1 MKRLIFIIGFLCC
14 IIPFTASWGAS
25 WRTTKEN
32 KVLSPYFFVQSKNP
46 SLDPFPL
53 LETRANVAIAGVI
66 AEIELTQVY
75 KNEGKRTIEAVYVF
89 PLGAKSAIHA
99 MRMKIGKRVIEAKIE
114 ERAAAKR
121 IYDQAK
127 QEGKVASLL
136 EQERPNV
143 FQMKVANIMPGDRI
157 EVKVSYTELLVPE
170 KGIYEFVFPTVVG
183 PRYTERQEKGG
194 KETDKWVKTPYLHEG
209 KEPPYKFDIAAHI
222 RTGIPLDAVWVPSHK
237 VVVQKSRDTAEI
249 KLAPEE
255 TRAGNKDFILRYTL
269 QGEQIQ
275 SGLLLYPGT
284 EGKDENYFLLMLQ
297 PPKKVTTKQVPPREY
312 CFIVDVSG
320 SMYGF
325 PLEVSKT
332 LIKGIIQNLRRADY
346 FNIVFFA
353 GGSQVLSQHPL
364 AATAENKAK
373 ALAMLQGQQG
383 GGGTRLLPAIQQA
396 LALEK
401 KQGLSRIIVTAT
413 DGYVDVEKETF
424 DLIRKNLNEANFFAF
439 GIGTSVNRY
448 LIEGMARA
456 GMGEPFV
463 VTQQAEA
470 AQAAERFT
478 EYVKNPLLTDIKV
491 DFRGFDAFDVEPLA
505 VPDLFAQRP
514 LILFGKYRHAQ
525 GTIAVTGNT
534 ADGAYKK
541 IILVSSKSADEGNS
555 ALQYLWARERIARLD
570 DYGKLGGEVKAEVTK
585 LGLRYHLMT
594 QYTSFVAVDTVVRDT
609 GEAVTVKQPLPL
621 PEGVSDLA
629 VGEQGMARA
638 KVAAPASS
646 TMAFADASKAAGR
659 LYEKEE
665 KAGKTE
671 QAVPAQISLIGGKFP
686 AGMTM
691 ADAETAL
698 SAVKGELGQLFQQ
711 WGLTKAVVALYVEQG
726 KVKTVQ
732 VKSHEGKGYK
742 KEALTQVL
750 QKIAFAASMHGL
762 VELELV
768 YR

>member
-99 MRMKIGKRVIEAKIE
+99 MRMRIGKRTIEAKIE

-364 AATAENKAK
+364 AATAENKVK

-570 DYGKLGGEVKAEVTK
+570 DYGKLGGDVKGEVTK

-629 VGEQGMARA
+629 VGEQSMARA

>member
-1 MKRLIFIIGFLCC
+1 MKRLIFIVGFLCC
-14 IIPFTASWGAS
+14 IIPFSVSWGAS
-25 WRTTKEN
+25 WRGTKDN
-32 KVLSPYFFVQSKNP
+32 KVLSPYFFVQSGDP
-46 SLDPFPL
+46 TLDPFPL
-53 LETRANVAIAGVI
+53 LETRAKVDIAGVI

-99 MRMKIGKRVIEAKIE
+99 MRMEIGKRTIEAKIE
-114 ERAAAKR
+114 ERSTAKQ
-121 IYDQAK
+121 IYEQAK

-183 PRYTERQEKGG
+183 PRYTERQRKGA
-194 KETDKWVKTPYLHEG
+194 KDTDRWVKTPYLHEG
-209 KEPPYKFDIAAHI
+209 KEPSYSFNIVAHI
-222 RTGIPLDAVWVPSHK
+222 RAGIPLNAVWVPSHK
-237 VVVQKSRDTAEI
+237 VVVQKSRDWADI
-249 KLAPEE
+249 KLASDE
-255 TRAGNKDFILRYTL
+255 TKGGNKDFILRYTL

-275 SGLLLYPGT
+275 NGLLLYP
-284 EGKDENYFLLMLQ
+284 GKDENYFLLMLQ
-297 PPKKVTTKQVPPREY
+297 PPKKVTSKQVPPREY
-312 CFIVDVSG
+312 VFIVDVSG

-353 GGSQVLSQHPL
+353 GGSQVLSPHPL
-364 AATAENKAK
+364 AATAANKAK
-373 ALAMLQGQQG
+373 ALAMLQRQQG

-401 KQGLSRIIVTAT
+401 KEGLSRTVVIAT
-413 DGYVDVEKETF
+413 DGYVDVEKEAF

-470 AQAAERFT
+470 AQAAERFS

-491 DFRGFDAFDVEPLA
+491 DFRGFDAFDVEPLTI
-505 VPDLFAQRP
+505 PDLFAQRP
-514 LILFGKYRHAQ
+514 LILYGKYRHAQ

-534 ADGAYKK
+534 ADGGYKK
-541 IILVSSKSADEGNS
+541 IILVSPKSADEENS

-570 DYGKLGGEVKAEVTK
+570 DYGRLGGDVKEEVTK
-585 LGLRYHLMT
+585 LGLRFHLMT

-621 PEGVSDLA
+621 PDGVSDLA
-629 VGEQGMARA
+629 VGEGGMART
-638 KVAAPASS
+638 KIAAPATS
-646 TMAFADASKAAGR
+646 TMAFADASKAAG
-659 LYEKEE
+659 LVYEKEE
-665 KAGKTE
+665 RFDRHRT
-671 QAVPAQISLIGGKFP
+671 VPAQISLVGGKFP

-698 SAVKGELGQLFQQ
+698 SAVKGELGKLFRQ
-711 WGLTKAVVALYVEQG
+711 WALTKAVVVLQVEQG

-742 KEALTQVL
+742 KEALFQVL
-750 QKIAFAASMHGL
+750 QKIAFAASVHDP

>member
-14 IIPFTASWGAS
+14 IIPFTTAWGASWGAA
-25 WRTTKEN
+25 KE
-32 KVLSPYFFVQSKNP
+32 KKILSPYFFVQSKNP

-53 LETRANVAIAGVI
+53 LETRANVDIAGVI

-89 PLGAKSAIHA
+89 PLGTKSAIHA
-99 MRMKIGKRVIEAKIE
+99 MRMRIGKRVIEAKIE

-121 IYDQAK
+121 IYEQAK

-183 PRYTERQEKGG
+183 PRYTERQEKGA
-194 KETDKWVKTPYLHEG
+194 KETDTWVKSPYLHEG
-209 KEPPYKFDIAAHI
+209 KEAPYAFDIVAHI
-222 RTGIPLDAVWVPSHK
+222 RSGIPLEAVWVPSHN
-237 VVVQKSRDTAEI
+237 VVVQKSRDVADI

-255 TRAGNKDFILRYTL
+255 TKAGNKDFILRYTL

-320 SMYGF
+320 SMNGF

-346 FNIVFFA
+346 FNIVFFS

-364 AATAENKAK
+364 AATAANKAK

-401 KQGLSRIIVTAT
+401 KQGLSRIVVIAT

-424 DLIRKNLNEANFFAF
+424 DLIRKHLNEANFFAF

-463 VTQQAEA
+463 VTQQTEA
-470 AQAAERFT
+470 AQAAQRFSD
-478 EYVKNPLLTDIKV
+478 YVKNPLLTDIKV

-514 LILFGKYRHAQ
+514 LIMFGKYRHAQ

-541 IILVSSKSADEGNS
+541 IILVSPKSADEGNS

-594 QYTSFVAVDTVVRDT
+594 QYTSFVAVDTIVRDT

-646 TMAFADASKAAGR
+646 TMAFADASKAIGR
-659 LYEKEE
+659 VYEKEE
-665 KAGKTE
+665 KLD
-671 QAVPAQISLIGGKFP
+671 QHQSVPAQISLVRGKFP

-711 WGLTKAVVALYVEQG
+711 WGLTKAVVVLYVERG

-742 KEALTQVL
+742 REALAQVL
-750 QKIAFAASMHGL
+750 QKIVFVASMQGP

>member
-53 LETRANVAIAGVI
+53 LETKATVDIAGVI

-99 MRMKIGKRVIEAKIE
+99 MRMRIGKRTIEAKIE

-209 KEPPYKFDIAAHI
+209 KEPPYTFNIAAHI

-364 AATAENKAK
+364 AATAENKVK

-570 DYGKLGGEVKAEVTK
+570 DYGKLGGDVKGEVTK

-629 VGEQGMARA
+629 VGEQSMARA